1 MTGYHPDFEFLERLG
16 VTFAPDEFR
25 TPIFNETTFETER
38 PGVYVAGTVCG
49 GYRTNR
55 WFIENGR
62 FHARQIATH
71 IAGDRAEPIRFDTIH
86 WKTEE

>member
-1 MTGYHPDFEFLERLG
+1 MSAEPYKT
-16 VTFAPDEFR
+16 
-25 TPIFNETTFETER
+25 TPVFDETTFQSAR
-38 PGVYVAGTVCG
+38 PGIYIAGTVCG

-62 FHARQIATH
+62 FHARQIASH
-71 IAGDRAEPIRFDTIH
+71 IASGQAAPIQLEGVH